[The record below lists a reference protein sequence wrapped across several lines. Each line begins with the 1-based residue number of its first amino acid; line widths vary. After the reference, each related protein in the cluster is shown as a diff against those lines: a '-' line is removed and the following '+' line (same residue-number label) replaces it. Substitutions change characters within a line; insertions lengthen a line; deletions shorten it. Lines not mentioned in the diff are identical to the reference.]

1 MTKREREKE
10 ATTDF
15 IFSTNEWL
23 KCSTHDNFKEKK
35 VIIGTSERD
44 RDSHSDT

>member
-1 MTKREREKE
+1 MIKREREKE

-23 KCSTHDNFKEKK
+23 KCSTHDNFQEKK